1 MQFSYEMVGV
11 LHWLS
16 LSLHPSFCVSLFF
29 SFELGA
35 PMLLLETQAE
45 YAQLLPRLWGIFW
58 HLYYRQLLLQAELC
72 PQNIHI
78 LKS

>member
-35 PMLLLETQAE
+35 PMLLLGTQAE
-45 YAQLLPRLWGIFW
+45 YHQPLAGLWGIFR
-58 HLYYRQLLLQAELC
+58 HQYYTDSLYIYFFLIYL
-72 PQNIHI
+72 IFI
-78 LKS
+78 TS

>member
-1 MQFSYEMVGV
+1 MQFSYEMTGA

-16 LSLHPSFCVSLFF
+16 FSLHPSLSASLFF

-35 PMLLLETQAE
+35 PMLLLGTQAG
-45 YAQLLPRLWGIFW
+45 YDQLSAGLWGIFW
-58 HLYYRQLLLQAELC
+58 HQYYRQLLLQAELC

-78 LKS
+78 LKP